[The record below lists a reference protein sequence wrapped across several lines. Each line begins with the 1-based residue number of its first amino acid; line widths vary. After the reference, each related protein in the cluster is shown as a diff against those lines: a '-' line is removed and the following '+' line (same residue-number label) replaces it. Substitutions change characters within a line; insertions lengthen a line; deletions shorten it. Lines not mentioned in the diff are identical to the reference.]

1 MGENVIFKFQSTV
14 SDCSDE
20 VILFISNIEL
30 FYMASH
36 SCRIIRIAK
45 MKDDKIQCQND
56 GLLWGT
62 ILTVYQT
69 LIIFNVHIKKL

>member
-1 MGENVIFKFQSTV
+1 
-14 SDCSDE
+14 
-20 VILFISNIEL
+20 
-30 FYMASH
+30 
-36 SCRIIRIAK
+36 